1 MAIAV
6 TKIHGLDAEG
16 LDRVQ
21 REAQATGR
29 LGDLRH
35 PVPRAKPGPT
45 SFHSGSAAG
54 KRPAATCSLMQT
66 HVKPSSCAVKA
77 ANALQ
82 RIANVR
88 RLRFLNSFHH

>member
-29 LGDLRH
+29 LGRSSTPSTAGETRSSQSFPGDPDPEWLVREETLTAL
-35 PVPRAKPGPT
+35 AKRVGMDPGRLEST
-45 SFHSGSAAG
+45 VERWNGFVVEGRSGS
-54 KRPAATCSLMQT
+54 R
-66 HVKPSSCAVKA
+66 
-77 ANALQ
+77 
-82 RIANVR
+82 
-88 RLRFLNSFHH
+88 